1 MTRIMFPLI
10 QVEFVVTSYQINSHL
25 PGTPSPR
32 NLLGN
37 LSGML
42 INSHP
47 AIDYPRL
54 LPPSFLEIG
63 GFHIAGPKPLPV
75 DLANFVND
83 PRSNGTVL
91 FAMGTTFDMRFVPHE
106 VMASYLAAFA
116 SIPYNVIMVVKGD
129 ISEHKVP
136 HNVKIVGW
144 APQVDI
150 LADARTVVFISHCGL
165 NSIMEAVSHSVPIV
179 GIPVFADQ
187 DDNLRRLLDRRLA
200 VGVTKH
206 CTSEELVAAILEV
219 VTNPV

>member
-1 MTRIMFPLI
+1 M
-10 QVEFVVTSYQINSHL
+10 TSYHINSLL

-32 NLLGN
+32 ILLGN

-54 LPPSFLEIG
+54 LPPTFLEVG
-63 GFHIAGPKPLPV
+63 GFHIARPKPLPV
-75 DLANFVND
+75 DIANFVRD

-91 FAMGTTFDMRFVPHE
+91 FALGSTFSTKYVPHD

-116 SIPYNVIMVVKGD
+116 RIPYNVIMVVKGD

-136 HNVKIVGW
+136 LNVKLVGW

-150 LADARTVVFISHCGL
+150 LADTRTVLFISHCGMHG
-165 NSIMEAVSHSVPIV
+165 IIEAVSHAVPIV

-206 CTSEELVAAILEV
+206 CTSEELVAAISEV